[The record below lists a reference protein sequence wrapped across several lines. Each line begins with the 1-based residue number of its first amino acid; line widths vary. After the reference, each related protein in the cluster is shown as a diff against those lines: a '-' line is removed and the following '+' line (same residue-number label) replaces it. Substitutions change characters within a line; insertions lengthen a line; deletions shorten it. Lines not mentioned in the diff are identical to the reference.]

1 MSAKPTTHAQLVREL
16 TDSMD
21 GVSPVPGL
29 PIAAFVEAAVALIE
43 SGRATWDGTHLILTE
58 GSKQ

>member
-1 MSAKPTTHAQLVREL
+1 MKTHEQLIKEL
-16 TDSMD
+16 TDSME

-29 PIAAFVEAAVALIE
+29 PIEAFVEAAVALIE
-43 SGRATWDGTHLILTE
+43 SGRAMWDGKNLSLTQ